1 MSFQPER
8 NEDVCIKSIQNIK
21 DGMKFDQEKSKWDL
35 LPLDELDG
43 CVRVLTIGAK
53 KYAPYNWLKV
63 DNGRSRYYSAMLRH
77 IKAWQSG
84 DFYDQETKE
93 HHLDHALCCLI
104 FLRHFAV
111 KEDGANCKESS

>member
-1 MSFQPER
+1 
-8 NEDVCIKSIQNIK
+8 
-21 DGMKFDQEKSKWDL
+21 
-35 LPLDELDG
+35 
-43 CVRVLTIGAK
+43 
-53 KYAPYNWLKV
+53 
-63 DNGRSRYYSAMLRH
+63 MLRH

-111 KEDGANCKESS
+111 KLEHCANCKESS